1 MGPEAEA
8 AVREFVAARGPALYR
23 TAYLLVGNAHDA
35 EDLTQAALV
44 QVIDAWERIQRR
56 DAPEL
61 YARRVLVNLAARRWR
76 RLRMHADL
84 IAKEAPRRHAPDHAE
99 DAVTRDLVSL
109 AVRSLPIR
117 MRAVVVLRFYDDLS
131 IADTAAVLGVSAGT
145 VKSQTTKALGHL
157 RASLEPPEPDLTDPT
172 SDAGPAAARS
182 TA

>member
-1 MGPEAEA
+1 MRPEAEA

-23 TAYLLVGNAHDA
+23 TAYLLVGNAHEA
-35 EDLTQAALV
+35 EDLTQATLV
-44 QVIDAWERIQRR
+44 QVIDAWDRIQRR

-84 IAKEAPRRHAPDHAE
+84 MAQQALRRDAPDHAE
-99 DAVTRDLVSL
+99 DTVTRDLVSL

-131 IADTAAVLGVSAGT
+131 IADTATVLGVSAGT
-145 VKSQTTKALGHL
+145 VKSQTTKALTHL
-157 RASLEPPEPDLTDPT
+157 RQRLEPPDPDLTEPT
-172 SDAGPAAARS
+172 GDAGPTTARS
-182 TA
+182 RA